1 MSRRFSKIAFLCAAA
16 LMWFL
21 SFSSA
26 ASTCNVAWS
35 AWWEYTF
42 ADNSCAVPD
51 AILTVKRV
59 IATGDHFQWFM
70 AERDK
75 DTAYMPVPTDAQ
87 QAQYDAAFS
96 GLVYTIRFNQNRNS
110 ASKLASSLQG
120 LLGDMRAKYN
130 DETLSFDDRAKF
142 AYLYFLSFET
152 VAALKNTPTT
162 SIPDNSTWVGSTA
175 GLTVVQSYTALNSRE
190 YTIWQSQLFYLFSRW
205 DSDDVIIE
213 RRARSLNDLI
223 NYIEYQNRVIV
234 RAPNGRYYAIRK
246 HNSVFKINRDNGSVL
261 DQDFASFDVARNMLD
276 TCAVHGI
283 VPVSQ
288 RVMCA
293 FGSYGRK

>member
-1 MSRRFSKIAFLCAAA
+1 
-16 LMWFL
+16 
-21 SFSSA
+21 
-26 ASTCNVAWS
+26 
-35 AWWEYTF
+35 
-42 ADNSCAVPD
+42 
-51 AILTVKRV
+51 
-59 IATGDHFQWFM
+59 M

-162 SIPDNSTWVGSTA
+162 SIPDNST
-175 GLTVVQSYTALNSRE
+175 
-190 YTIWQSQLFYLFSRW
+190 
-205 DSDDVIIE
+205 
-213 RRARSLNDLI
+213 
-223 NYIEYQNRVIV
+223 
-234 RAPNGRYYAIRK
+234 
-246 HNSVFKINRDNGSVL
+246 
-261 DQDFASFDVARNMLD
+261 
-276 TCAVHGI
+276 
-283 VPVSQ
+283 
-288 RVMCA
+288 
-293 FGSYGRK
+293 